1 MTILNMARW
10 LLCVLVLFGLPVT
23 YSAAGTYQITA
34 EQLTALEY
42 NLNELATDNMKLTEQ
57 VKASNSELTA
67 AATALKESNNQIQA
81 LKWQLSASKKEIAQ
95 LKESS
100 NETRELLNKA
110 EESLNQFDKQDKA
123 QNNRIKWLQ
132 IALAGAIVYAVTK

>member
-10 LLCVLVLFGLPVT
+10 LFCVLVLCGLPFT
-23 YSAAGTYQITA
+23 YSAAGTYQITP

-42 NLNELATDNMKLTEQ
+42 NLNELATDNAKLTAQ
-57 VKASNSELTA
+57 VKTSNDELTA

-81 LKWQLSASKKEIAQ
+81 LKWQLSESKKEIAR

-110 EESLNQFDKQDKA
+110 EESLNQYDKQDRA

-132 IALAGAIVYAVTK
+132 IALTGAIVYAVVK

>member
-1 MTILNMARW
+1 MTILNIARW
-10 LLCVLVLFGLPVT
+10 LFCVLVLCGLPFT
-23 YSAAGTYQITA
+23 YSAAGPYQITP

-57 VKASNSELTA
+57 VKASNNELTA

-81 LKWQLSASKKEIAQ
+81 LKWQLSESKKEIAR

-100 NETRELLNKA
+100 NATRELLSKA
-110 EESLNQFDKQDKA
+110 EESLNQFDKKDKA

-132 IALAGAIVYAVTK
+132 IALAGVVVYAVTK